1 MEHTQEE
8 EDNLTEICNVTTGD
22 MLSENPEV
30 AVSAFGPHR
39 YSKKSRGPPLH
50 TPCVTIT
57 LFVIVHTSYGT
68 PTHTDRQTVKEN

>member
-8 EDNLTEICNVTTGD
+8 EDNLTEIANVTQGD

-39 YSKKSRGPPLH
+39 YVL
-50 TPCVTIT
+50 CVGYHWKT
-57 LFVIVHTSYGT
+57 F
-68 PTHTDRQTVKEN
+68 